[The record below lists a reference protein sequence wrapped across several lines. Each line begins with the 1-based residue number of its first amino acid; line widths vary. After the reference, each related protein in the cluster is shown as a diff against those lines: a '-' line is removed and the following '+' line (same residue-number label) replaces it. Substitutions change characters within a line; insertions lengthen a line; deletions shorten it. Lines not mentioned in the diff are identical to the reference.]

1 MLFLLLSILVVAG
14 LVGSFL
20 SRRGISPWWTL
31 VLAAGVA
38 AIALTKRADVAE
50 CGSRDSAEAL
60 FGYGAL
66 VAVALFAAT
75 AFAAFL
81 DAVSLA
87 RRGESALAAG
97 RVLLLLLGL
106 VLGFGTFA
114 LWFFTVLSC
123 LS

>member
-1 MLFLLLSILVVAG
+1 VLFVLLAVLVVAG

-20 SRRGISPWWTL
+20 SRRRISPWWTL
-31 VLAAGVA
+31 LLAVAVA

-50 CGSRDSAEAL
+50 CGARDSAEAV

-75 AFAAFL
+75 AFGAFL

-87 RRGESALAAG
+87 RRGEHALAAG
-97 RVLLLLLGL
+97 RVVVLLLGL
-106 VLGFGTFA
+106 ALGFGTFV